1 MKNAVAKWVAIVIA
15 VILMLAV
22 AAGAFFTLERFVV
35 VEGHLYKR
43 NESAL
48 DLREREVTC
57 SAYDTLWIT
66 SPSWRCSR
74 PRTARI
80 IPSSWRWSGASPA
93 AR

>member
-57 SAYDTLWIT
+57 SAYDKLKKKLPGCTILWNVPFQGEKYPLSLIH
-66 SPSWRCSR
+66 
-74 PRTARI
+74 I
-80 IPSSWRWSGASPA
+80 
-93 AR
+93 

>member
-1 MKNAVAKWVAIVIA
+1 MKNAIAKWVAIAIA

-48 DLREREVTC
+48 DLRER
-57 SAYDTLWIT
+57 
-66 SPSWRCSR
+66 
-74 PRTARI
+74 
-80 IPSSWRWSGASPA
+80 
-93 AR
+93 

>member
-1 MKNAVAKWVAIVIA
+1 MKNAIAKWVAIAIA

-57 SAYDTLWIT
+57 SAYDKLKKKLPGCTILWNV
-66 SPSWRCSR
+66 PSRGR
-74 PRTARI
+74 NTPALPRSL
-80 IPSSWRWSGASPA
+80 PWKP
-93 AR
+93 